1 VAIVDLGKV
10 IALGTPA
17 ALIARVGGEHII
29 DLDLDPATG
38 VRPSQDELLR
48 LATVRSI
55 REEGNHFQLTAEEP
69 HRALPALLDYLR
81 NRGVKLAGLTTRTAT
96 LEDVFV
102 TLTGRHLRD
111 GD

>member
-1 VAIVDLGKV
+1 M

-17 ALIARVGGEHII
+17 ELIARVGGEHVI
-29 DLDLDPATG
+29 DIDIDQASPA
-38 VRPSQDELLR
+38 RPTRDQLLA
-48 LATVRSI
+48 LTSVGSV
-55 REEGNHFQLTAEEP
+55 REEGERLTLTAGEP
-69 HRALPALLDYLR
+69 HRALPALLDLAHFAR
-81 NRGVKLAGLTTRTAT
+81 IKFAGLTTRSAT